1 MWLSK
6 ILGVP
11 FRSVFSIN
19 CPTKFTKPAPQIMHS
34 PSSQFSPKNP
44 TSGRAIHSNSSPAE
58 KAGCG
63 VSVTIPNAVQSRHYI
78 YTIQFTHQK
87 IHACLPLAG
96 QSAARQAP
104 LQHTIKKSAQIRLTR
119 SIGVPFQHP
128 TKKSAPVCRQAG
140 SFSPHHTKNPRKS
153 ATSAPRPAGSAFQPP
168 SHHPLKFQPKHCI
181 FEKKLNNDPQTC

>member
-1 MWLSK
+1 
-6 ILGVP
+6 
-11 FRSVFSIN
+11 
-19 CPTKFTKPAPQIMHS
+19 MHS

-63 VSVTIPNAVQSRHYI
+63 VSVTIPNAVHSRHYI

-104 LQHTIKKSAQIRLTR
+104 LQHTISAAKKSAPIRLTR
-119 SIGVPFQHP
+119 SIRVPFQHP
-128 TKKSAPVCRQAG
+128 HQKIRACLPPGRFIFTTPYQKIRANP
-140 SFSPHHTKNPRKS
+140 PH
-153 ATSAPRPAGSAFQPP
+153 PRPAPRGPRSNLP
-168 SHHPLKFQPKHCI
+168 HITH
-181 FEKKLNNDPQTC
+181 

>member
-1 MWLSK
+1 
-6 ILGVP
+6 
-11 FRSVFSIN
+11 
-19 CPTKFTKPAPQIMHS
+19 MHS

-104 LQHTIKKSAQIRLTR
+104 LQHTIKKIRTN
-119 SIGVPFQHP
+119 PFNP
-128 TKKSAPVCRQAG
+128 FNPC
-140 SFSPHHTKNPRKS
+140 SFSTPHQKIRACLPPGRFIFTTPYQKIRANPPH
-153 ATSAPRPAGSAFQPP
+153 PRPAPRGPRSNLP
-168 SHHPLKFQPKHCI
+168 HITH
-181 FEKKLNNDPQTC
+181 